1 VPLPGAN
8 SLPVF
13 SGDGRL
19 LATTSD
25 TQARLWDVGTMRE
38 RQFPVAF
45 AYCAMIHLLKDGH
58 IYVTEYHGEDG
69 WLVDPTA
76 ITLWSFGPDLTVA
89 GKPLRMPGARSAI
102 LSADGKFATGWQRNR
117 ETALLQLYEL
127 PTGRELGRLP
137 TFMRGGTVG
146 FSRDGTRMI
155 TDLLNLWDITTTPP
169 RLVGADMHLR
179 LDFSPD
185 GRYVRAWP
193 CETGPDQTEA
203 LLDAATF
210 TKLPLRPDVSE
221 VAFAPDGQTI
231 AGNELVPPTMFQQ
244 YLAEWLPRLTRP
256 SPFEALRVW
265 TFPAWEDVATFPN
278 VHQFAYF
285 PDARSIAL
293 ARQDGT
299 IEIWDLPPRRPWWI
313 DYGLAVVIAL
323 LLLLGARLL
332 WRAIRKQ
339 PAPELAPC

>member
-1 VPLPGAN
+1 SQATLFRCEWSTDGQVLALEETDFAGGTHGVLATRLWRPRTEAAPVPLPGAN

-58 IYVTEYHGEDG
+58 IYVTEYHGEGG

-146 FSRDGTRMI
+146 FSRD
-155 TDLLNLWDITTTPP
+155 
-169 RLVGADMHLR
+169 
-179 LDFSPD
+179 
-185 GRYVRAWP
+185 
-193 CETGPDQTEA
+193 
-203 LLDAATF
+203 
-210 TKLPLRPDVSE
+210 
-221 VAFAPDGQTI
+221 
-231 AGNELVPPTMFQQ
+231 
-244 YLAEWLPRLTRP
+244 
-256 SPFEALRVW
+256 
-265 TFPAWEDVATFPN
+265 
-278 VHQFAYF
+278 
-285 PDARSIAL
+285 
-293 ARQDGT
+293 
-299 IEIWDLPPRRPWWI
+299 
-313 DYGLAVVIAL
+313 
-323 LLLLGARLL
+323 
-332 WRAIRKQ
+332 
-339 PAPELAPC
+339 